1 MMLFPKD
8 KMQIIT
14 SYQGKT
20 SEDGWLVLDF
30 SRTDVEG
37 LRKVY
42 IDLAEVRKLQ
52 KEKDRQADI
61 LKRTKDLLSLDED

>member
-1 MMLFPKD
+1 MLFPKD